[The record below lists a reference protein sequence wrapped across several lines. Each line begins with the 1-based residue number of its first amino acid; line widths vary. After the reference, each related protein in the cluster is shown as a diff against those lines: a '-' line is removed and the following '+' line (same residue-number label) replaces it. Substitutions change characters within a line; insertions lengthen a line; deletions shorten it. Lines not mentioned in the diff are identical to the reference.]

1 MSNEPDEVN
10 NGALATI
17 IVIVALATLGIALVV
32 TSLVRE
38 ETAALSAEKEVATP
52 QDGEYRQLK
61 ATQLAEINA
70 APAWRDREKGMVSIP
85 IDRAMELVAESIR
98 TNPFNLSPG
107 NNPPEEEETEESSE
121 AEPGVEVEPGSEL
134 EANPEGASGD
144 EPTAREKAM
153 VENKSPVE
161 EDPQTKSTAPKTPGA
176 KEKPVPGPKG
186 SSAPPKKPAPAPAP
200 TKPAPT
206 KPAPTKPAP
215 APAPAP

>member
-38 ETAALSAEKEVATP
+38 ETAELSAEKEVATP

-61 ATQLAEINA
+61 AIQLAEITA
-70 APAWRDREKGMVSIP
+70 APAWRDRGEGVVSIP
-85 IDRAMELVAESIR
+85 IDRAMELVAESVR
-98 TNPFNLSPG
+98 ANPFNLSPG
-107 NNPPEEEETEESSE
+107 NPPEEDEDEEDSEESSE
-121 AEPGVEVEPGSEL
+121 VEPYAEPGVELEPGSEL
-134 EANPEGASGD
+134 EANPEGSSGD

-161 EDPQTKSTAPKTPGA
+161 EDPQTKGPASKTPTAPP
-176 KEKPVPGPKG
+176 
-186 SSAPPKKPAPAPAP
+186 
-200 TKPAPT
+200 KPAPT
-206 KPAPTKPAP
+206 KPAPPKPAP